1 MKCFYFN
8 VKCKLCNE
16 YESDNRSLYA
26 FSCMKSIILSII
38 GLLMQ
43 YTNGIN
49 STVQSVYVTL
59 VSLILT
65 VV

>member
-1 MKCFYFN
+1 
-8 VKCKLCNE
+8 
-16 YESDNRSLYA
+16 
-26 FSCMKSIILSII
+26 
-38 GLLMQ
+38 MQ

-65 VV
+65 VVWAYQLQHYLVD